1 MFGMSHDA
9 YLLLDALVTII
20 GLIVLIT
27 RFKVHPFIA
36 LIIAAGFLGLTSGM
50 PVEKIVKSFQDGFGG
65 VLGFV
70 GVILALGTMLG
81 KLMADSGG
89 ADQIARTLIRAFGK
103 ERVHWSMMLAA
114 FLVGIP
120 LFFEIGFILLI
131 PLVFIVARRSGV
143 SLIKIGIP
151 LLAGLSAVHGLVPPH
166 PGPLLAIG
174 VFGADIGKT
183 ILYGLIVALPTAAIA
198 GPLFGALVSRYIPGT
213 PSAELVEQ
221 IAHEPETQDLPSFG
235 VTLAT
240 VLLPVFLM
248 LLKTFADVAFP
259 DGHAFRAWMD
269 MIGHPISALLLALLV
284 ALYTFGYARGFD
296 SKKILRLLD
305 QSLAP
310 TAAIVMIIG
319 RRRLQADAGGQRG
332 RRRHRPSRGERAD
345 LADPAGLA
353 GGRGDP
359 HRHRLGHRR
368 HHHRGRH
375 RGAGDRP
382 DSRRQPRV
390 AGARHRRR
398 LADPIPC
405 QRRRVLAG
413 QAVLQH
419 ERQRDLQDLDRDGDH
434 PLRGRPGLHP
444 VAVAGALST
453 SPTGVQ
459 P

>member
-319 RRRLQADAGGQRG
+319 AGGGFKQMLVASGVGDVIGHLAVNAQISPILLAWLVAAVIRIATGSATVATITGAGIVVPVIDLIPGVNRELLVLATGAGSLILSHVNDAGFWLVKQYFNM
-332 RRRHRPSRGERAD
+332 SVSETFKTWTAMETI
-345 LADPAGLA
+345 LSVVGL
-353 GGRGDP
+353 
-359 HRHRLGHRR
+359 
-368 HHHRGRH
+368 
-375 RGAGDRP
+375 
-382 DSRRQPRV
+382 V
-390 AGARHRRR
+390 
-398 LADPIPC
+398 
-405 QRRRVLAG
+405 
-413 QAVLQH
+413 
-419 ERQRDLQDLDRDGDH
+419 
-434 PLRGRPGLHP
+434 
-444 VAVAGALST
+444 
-453 SPTGVQ
+453 
-459 P
+459 